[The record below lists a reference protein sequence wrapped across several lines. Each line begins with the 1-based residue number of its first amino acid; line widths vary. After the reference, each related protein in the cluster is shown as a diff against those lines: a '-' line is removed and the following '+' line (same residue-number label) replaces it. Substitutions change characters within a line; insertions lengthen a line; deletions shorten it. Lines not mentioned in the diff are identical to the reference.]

1 MGAPQR
7 RKFQRPTRNLQFSG
21 IQINSR
27 MRRRRKLQRR
37 NLWTL
42 LPPRKC
48 CLMMKCVK
56 STTTG
61 TILWIPSPKGE
72 VVVVI
77 HFIEVVVDNPSTF
90 LGATLSEEGLSS
102 SSSTSTNDLRAF
114 TQQIQ
119 TVYLVDCYYLLLI
132 HTLPRKV

>member
-72 VVVVI
+72 VVVDI
-77 HFIEVVVDNPSTF
+77 HSTF